1 MEIRKL
7 GLSLKRLPT
16 SSSFPSE
23 HLAAVEFGHRF
34 LAGGYPQQCSAGIA
48 EPELAFGIWYKRLAG
63 VDSLSQAAGVLDRA
77 YALAFNRRVGTSFVF
92 IIGAIGIAIGVI
104 AGIAIWV
111 LTRKKK

>member
-1 MEIRKL
+1 MIKH
-7 GLSLKRLPT
+7 P

-48 EPELAFGIWYKRLAG
+48 EPELASGIWYQRLAG

-77 YALAFNRRVGTSFVF
+77 YALAFNRRVSTSLVF
-92 IIGAIGIAIGVI
+92 IIGVIGIAIGVI